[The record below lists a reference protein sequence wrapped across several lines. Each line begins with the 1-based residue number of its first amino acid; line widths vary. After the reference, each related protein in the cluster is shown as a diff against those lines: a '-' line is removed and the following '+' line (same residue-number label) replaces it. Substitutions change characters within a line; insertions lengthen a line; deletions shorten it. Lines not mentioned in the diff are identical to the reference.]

1 MDISEKE
8 FEVIKGLYSLWIPNN
23 PSKYLRN
30 EDENE
35 DERMGIFLDFNSG
48 RRWIRLTT
56 YKADNV
62 YDRWSII
69 VEEKRDASGGDTAF
83 ELIGEIVIDANEWVL
98 GPRKETLAELMLI
111 LKKNYII

>member
-83 ELIGEIVIDANEWVL
+83 ELIGEIVIDTNEWVL